1 MFKSLNIILM
11 SIIINALLLI
21 IGCSSTPQYIS
32 PLPLSKEATC
42 IESIAGKGYK
52 YLAWGIGEDNSLA
65 EYDALKAALWAA
77 LVGGGAGN
85 CQRSDNSPV
94 KS

>member
-1 MFKSLNIILM
+1 
-11 SIIINALLLI
+11 
-21 IGCSSTPQYIS
+21 
-32 PLPLSKEATC
+32 LSKEATC